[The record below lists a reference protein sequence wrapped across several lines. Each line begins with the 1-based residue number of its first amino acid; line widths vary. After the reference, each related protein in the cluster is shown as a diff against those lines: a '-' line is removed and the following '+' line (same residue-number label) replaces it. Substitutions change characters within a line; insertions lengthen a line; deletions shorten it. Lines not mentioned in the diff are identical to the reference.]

1 MSPFDISKWTD
12 YARDLV
18 EPETRTQ
25 MEAQLES
32 DAEARRTVA
41 ALKRVAEVARKDR
54 EQQVPEGV
62 LRSVYALSSQ
72 PRAERESAM
81 ESESFFEGLRRVV
94 MSLTFDSA
102 MTPAMAGVR
111 DAQSQHR
118 QLFFE
123 LDDVAVEL
131 RHEPHERGDV
141 VVGQLM
147 RLGEEAQPLA
157 GIQVLARSGERVLA
171 RLVTGPHG
179 EFQLDQLP
187 AHDVSFSFLLESL
200 RLEVPLPQND
210 R

>member
-1 MSPFDISKWTD
+1 MSPFDITQWTD

-18 EPETRTQ
+18 EEETRTQ

-32 DAEARRTVA
+32 DEKARRTVA
-41 ALKRVAEVARKDR
+41 ALERVAEVARQDR
-54 EQQVPEGV
+54 AQQVPDGI

-72 PRAERESAM
+72 PRPERESAG
-81 ESESFFEGLRRVV
+81 ESFFEGLRRAV

-102 MTPAMAGVR
+102 MAPALAGVR
-111 DAQSQHR
+111 DAQSLHR

-141 VVGQLM
+141 VVGQLI
-147 RLGEEAQPLA
+147 RLGDEAEPLA
-157 GIQVLARSGERVLA
+157 NVQVLAKSDERVLA
-171 RLVTGPHG
+171 RLATGPHG
-179 EFQLDQLP
+179 EFQMDQLP
-187 AHDVSFSFLLESL
+187 AQNVSFSFLLETL
-200 RLEVPLPQND
+200 CLEVPLPKND